1 VHDIADLELRGVPSL
16 FVASSEFI
24 DAASAQAEALGFPDI
39 ARVFVGHPI
48 QDRTDAEM
56 CELAEL
62 SFPEILRKITSA

>member
-1 VHDIADLELRGVPSL
+1 MHDIADLELRGVPSL

-24 DAASAQAEALGFPDI
+24 NAASAQAEALGFPDI

-48 QDRTDAEM
+48 QDRTDDEM

>member
-1 VHDIADLELRGVPSL
+1 MHDIADLELRGVPSL
-16 FVASSEFI
+16 FIASSEFI

-48 QDRTDAEM
+48 QDRTDTEM
-56 CELAEL
+56 RELAEL